1 MTSKKRARYEIKE
14 KEKIINELDKNLHVK
29 GPNVG
34 KPNFY
39 LVAKLYPQYK
49 RKMLQYWYS
58 KKDTILASSHKHK
71 RFKLDNPNAK
81 GEYPEMETQL
91 DAYIMQLRDRGV
103 CVSSFMIKVEAMR
116 ILREQCL
123 TNNVECHFR
132 ASDGW
137 FRNFLKRKKFSLR
150 RLTTTGIDI

>member
-1 MTSKKRARYEIKE
+1 MTAKKRARYEIKE
-14 KEKIINELDKNLHVK
+14 KEKILNELDKNLHVK

-71 RFKLDNPNAK
+71 RFKLDNSNAK

-91 DAYIMQLRDRGV
+91 DAYIIQLRDRGV
-103 CVSSFMIKVEAMR
+103 CVSSFMIKVKAMR

-132 ASDGW
+132 ESDGW
-137 FRNFLKRKKFSLR
+137 FRYTLR
-150 RLTTTGIDI
+150 YIVG

>member
-1 MTSKKRARYEIKE
+1 MYKFGFL
-14 KEKIINELDKNLHVK
+14 NK

-39 LVAKLYPQYK
+39 LVAKLFPQYK

-81 GEYPEMETQL
+81 GEYPEMETL
-91 DAYIMQLRDRGV
+91 FDAYIMQLR
-103 CVSSFMIKVEAMR
+103 E
-116 ILREQCL
+116 
-123 TNNVECHFR
+123 
-132 ASDGW
+132 
-137 FRNFLKRKKFSLR
+137 KRKHEITRLFSSSQM
-150 RLTTTGIDI
+150 DK